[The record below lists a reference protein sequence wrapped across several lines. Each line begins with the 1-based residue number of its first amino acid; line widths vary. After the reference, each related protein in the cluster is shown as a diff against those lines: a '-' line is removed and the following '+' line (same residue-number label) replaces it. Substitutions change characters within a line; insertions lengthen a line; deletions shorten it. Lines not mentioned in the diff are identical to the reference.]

1 LTSLGKNYFFNNL
14 LLSAREQNAAQY
26 SIPEYFHEDT
36 A

>member
-1 LTSLGKNYFFNNL
+1 LTSLENYFFNNL

-26 SIPEYFHEDT
+26 SSAEYFHEDT